1 MSAAP
6 AQSERLVRL
15 DDRVRTA
22 VARRRAAPPPGDEA
36 FRGLYVSETD
46 VDQLLADA
54 HGGET
59 RADGS
64 LSTTRLVHL
73 ARAFRLEPLDVDL
86 LLIALAP
93 DLDVRYERLY
103 GYLHDDVT
111 RRRAGVGLALE
122 LAGIAPK
129 EVAGRRRLCP
139 GCPLVDGGLVVVED
153 EDRPFL
159 TRSLRVPDRVA
170 LYLLGDDRP
179 DPSIAHLLVPSLASE
194 LDGASLARAIAGGA
208 GLAYLRQPLGGAGT
222 AIAAAAFRVLGSG
235 ALALDLTRVRTAD
248 DVETVAL
255 ACGREARLVGAG
267 LIAGPV
273 ESLLELGT
281 WTVAKLAEIP
291 WPVVLTGARAW
302 DPMWTRRVPLT
313 VDLEP
318 LAPVERSRL
327 WLGQLNGDTPD
338 DFDAAE
344 LTAHFRLAPEQI
356 ARAAASARL
365 QARFAGR
372 PLESA
377 DLRAGARRQN
387 AAGLERLARRI
398 EPRVSWD
405 DLVLPED
412 TVAHLRELAARAR
425 HRDLVLGEWA
435 LGSNASRGRGIT
447 ALFTGES
454 GTGKTMAAEVL
465 AGALGLDLYAIHLAT
480 VVDKYIGETE
490 KNLDRIFD
498 EAEHVNGILFFDEA
512 DALFGKRSEVK
523 DARDRYANIEVA
535 YLLQRMERFEGIAIL
550 ATNLRA
556 NLDEAFTR
564 RLDLLVDFPMP
575 DVRLRR
581 LLWERCLGWS
591 APRGDD
597 LDLDFCA
604 HAFELSGGN
613 IRNVALTAAFQAAAV
628 ERPVSMADLIHG
640 TLREYRKLGRL
651 CVESEFGPYY
661 ALVEHA

>member
-1 MSAAP
+1 LA
-6 AQSERLVRL
+6 RL
-15 DDRVRTA
+15 DDRVRAA
-22 VARRRAAPPPGDEA
+22 VARRRAAPPAGDEA

-46 VDQLLADA
+46 VDHLLADA
-54 HGGET
+54 TAPDPG
-59 RADGS
+59 ADGS
-64 LSTTRLVHL
+64 VFTARLAHL
-73 ARAFRLEPLDVDL
+73 ARAFRLEPIDVDL

-93 DLDVRYERLY
+93 DLDARYERLY

-122 LAGIAPK
+122 LAGVAPSV
-129 EVAGRRRLCP
+129 VAGRRRLCP
-139 GCPLVDGGLVVVED
+139 GFPLVDGGLVVVED
-153 EDRPFL
+153 QDRPFL
-159 TRSLRVPDRVA
+159 TRSLRMPDRVA

-179 DPSIAHLLVPSLASE
+179 DPSIAHLLAPSVGSE
-194 LDGASLARAIAGGA
+194 LDGTSLAQAIAGGA
-208 GLAYLRQPLGGAGT
+208 GLAYLRQPLGGAG
-222 AIAAAAFRVLGSG
+222 AALAAAAFRALGSG
-235 ALALDLTRVRTAD
+235 ALALDLTRLRAAD
-248 DVETVAL
+248 DAEGVAL
-255 ACGREARLVGAG
+255 TCGREARLVGAG

-281 WTVAKLAEIP
+281 WAVAKLAEIP
-291 WPVVLTGARAW
+291 WPVVLTGARSW
-302 DPMWTRRVPLT
+302 DPRWTGRVPLT
-313 VDLEP
+313 VELEP
-318 LAPVERSRL
+318 LAPAERSRM
-327 WLGQLNGDTPD
+327 WLGQLNGDTPE
-338 DFDAAE
+338 DFDPAE
-344 LTAHFRLAPEQI
+344 LTAQFRLAPEQI

-365 QARFAGR
+365 QADYAGR
-372 PLESA
+372 PLKSA
-377 DLRAGARRQN
+377 DLRAGARSQN

-398 EPRVSWD
+398 EPRVGWD

-412 TVAHLRELAARAR
+412 TVAHLREFAARAR

-435 LGSNASRGRGIT
+435 LGGSGSRGRGIT

-465 AGALGLDLYAIHLAT
+465 AGALCLDLYAIDLAT

-498 EAEHVNGILFFDEA
+498 EAERVNGVLFFDEA
-512 DALFGKRSEVK
+512 DALFGKRSEVE

-535 YLLQRMERFEGIAIL
+535 YLLQRMERFDGIAIL

-575 DVRLRR
+575 DVDLRR
-581 LLWERCLGWS
+581 ALWERCIGS
-591 APRGDD
+591 NVPRADD

-604 HAFELSGGN
+604 RAFELSGGN
-613 IRNVALTAAFQAAAV
+613 IRNVALAAAFQAANAA
-628 ERPVSMADLIHG
+628 RPMSMADLIHG
-640 TLREYRKLGRL
+640 TKREYRKLGRL

-661 ALVEHA
+661 PLVEQCTKV